1 MVKQRKDISTSD
13 IDFDTLAEE
22 LSAKGIDSLNMNKV
36 KRDSLQKQRA
46 LEARRLSELE
56 TLQKTPHPRW
66 QRTC

>member
-13 IDFDTLAEE
+13 IDFDTLADE

-56 TLQKTPHPRW
+56 TSQKAPHPRW